1 MTADME
7 TFTGDW
13 LALRGAADRA
23 ARSKT
28 LAAQFVSVL
37 PSNPRVL
44 DLASGGGAN
53 AKYLETEMTWS
64 APGAAPSWTFVDGD
78 TGLLAQAREMMGPVE
93 LRLADLSS
101 GISREWTASVDGV
114 TASAFFDLV
123 SSDWFEAFAHCVRGV
138 PLLFALTIDGRW
150 RWSPAHDRD
159 NDIMAVFARDQQRD
173 KGFGPAMGGGAAMA
187 MIRIL
192 NAHGFI
198 VSSRPADWRLGSAHA
213 ALLEALIQN
222 IAAAVTP
229 YGTDTLGWLTCR
241 RQQIGQGE
249 LRLRLG
255 HLDLFARPALFSDS
269 EVS

>member
-78 TGLLAQAREMMGPVE
+78 TDLLAQAREMMGPVE
-93 LRLADLSS
+93 LRLADLAS
-101 GISREWTASVDGV
+101 GISREWAASVDGV

-123 SSDWFEAFAHCVRGV
+123 SSDWFETFAHCVRGV

-150 RWSPAHDRD
+150 RWSPAHDLD
-159 NDIMAVFARDQQRD
+159 NDIMAVFARDQRRD

-187 MIRIL
+187 VPPLTIM
-192 NAHGFI
+192 F
-198 VSSRPADWRLGSAHA
+198 VVFP
-213 ALLEALIQN
+213 EAG
-222 IAAAVTP
+222 AAACA
-229 YGTDTLGWLTCR
+229 G
-241 RQQIGQGE
+241 
-249 LRLRLG
+249 
-255 HLDLFARPALFSDS
+255 
-269 EVS
+269 